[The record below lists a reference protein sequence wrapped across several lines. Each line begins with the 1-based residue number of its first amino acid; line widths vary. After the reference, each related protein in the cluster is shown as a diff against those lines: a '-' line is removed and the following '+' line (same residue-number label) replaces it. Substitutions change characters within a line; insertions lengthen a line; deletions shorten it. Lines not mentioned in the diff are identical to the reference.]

1 MHENNS
7 GVSIIAMVAGYINDV
22 LFAVI
27 RSLMNLNATV
37 IVLLRSSNDI
47 RIIRKL
53 VAEIKSGKL
62 VTILIDFPDNEHV
75 SMLTNV
81 IVEQYGQ
88 LNIVVEIFD
97 DPLVY
102 RSLYMTESGDW
113 RQTIEDNLASYFIA
127 GKTCIEAM
135 KKKQKKQKKQEGMF
149 LVISN
154 VADSGNLNSPLR
166 NALTVKKMEMTK
178 LFYEEVKRS
187 GVRVYHLLTGH
198 SQIQYLFN
206 GPGHSKTSRELTVG
220 DFAIRLFKGEVRYP
234 ERLFQSLPGFDYH
247 SIWNTN

>member
-1 MHENNS
+1 MHENNR
-7 GVSIIAMVAGYINDV
+7 GVNIIAMVAGYINDL

-27 RSLMNLNATV
+27 RSLMNQNATV
-37 IVLLRSSNDI
+37 IVLLRSSHDI

-62 VTILIDFPDNEHV
+62 ITILIDFPDNEHV
-75 SMLTNV
+75 SMLTNI

-102 RSLYMTESGDW
+102 RSLYMTETGDW
-113 RQTIEDNLASYFIA
+113 RQTIEDNLASYFSA

-135 KKKQKKQKKQEGMF
+135 KEKREGMF

-206 GPGHSKTSRELTVG
+206 GPGSGHSKTSGELTVG